1 MNAQRYILGL
11 TLLASALLVGCATPA
26 ARDYSAWQQAKPAT
40 LLVLPPINDSP
51 EVKATPGS
59 WASATLPLAEAGYY
73 VLPVTL
79 VDETFRQN
87 GVNSAEDAQSI
98 PVPKL
103 REVFGADAAVYIR
116 VKQYGTKYA
125 VVASETRVDLEARI
139 VDLRT
144 GTLLWEGV
152 AAASSS
158 ESQNNQGG
166 LAGLL
171 IAALIHQVVGTATD
185 AAYNYA
191 GVASTRLLGAPRF
204 NGVLPG
210 PRSPLYGQPLP
221 GPGAR

>member
-1 MNAQRYILGL
+1 MNIRRFFLWSV
-11 TLLASALLVGCATPA
+11 LASSGVLFGCATPV

-40 LLVLPPINDSP
+40 LLVLPPINESP
-51 EVKATPGS
+51 EVKATPGT

-87 GVNSAEDAQSI
+87 GVTTAEDAHAI
-98 PVPKL
+98 PVAKL

-125 VVASETRVDLEARI
+125 VVASDTRVDLEARI

-144 GTLLWEGV
+144 GAALWEG
-152 AAASSS
+152 AASASSS
-158 ESQNNQGG
+158 EGQNNQGG
-166 LAGLL
+166 LAALL
-171 IAALIHQVVGTATD
+171 IKALVNQVVGTATD
-185 AAYNYA
+185 AAYSYA
-191 GVASTRLLGAPRF
+191 GMASSRLLGAPRF

-210 PRSPLYGQPLP
+210 PRSPLYGQPPP
-221 GPGAR
+221 GPGPR

>member
-1 MNAQRYILGL
+1 MSIRRLFL
-11 TLLASALLVGCATPA
+11 CSLLASLGLLFGCATPVP
-26 ARDYSAWQQAKPAT
+26 RDYSAWQQAKPAT
-40 LLVLPPINDSP
+40 LLVLPPINESP
-51 EVKATPGS
+51 EVKATPGA

-87 GVNSAEDAQSI
+87 GVTSAEDAHSI
-98 PVPKL
+98 PVTKL

-139 VDLRT
+139 VDLKT
-144 GTLLWEGV
+144 GASLWDGT
-152 AAASSS
+152 ASASSS

-166 LAGLL
+166 LAALL
-171 IAALIHQVVGTATD
+171 IKALINQVVGTATD
-185 AAYNYA
+185 AAYTYA

-221 GPGAR
+221 GPGGR

>member
-1 MNAQRYILGL
+1 MNIRPVFLWSV
-11 TLLASALLVGCATPA
+11 LASSGVLFGCATPV

-51 EVKATPGS
+51 EVKATPGT
-59 WASATLPLAEAGYY
+59 WASTTLPLAEAGYY

-79 VDETFRQN
+79 VDETLRQN
-87 GVNSAEDAQSI
+87 GVTTAEDAHSI
-98 PVPKL
+98 PAPKL

-116 VKQYGTKYA
+116 IKQYGTKYA
-125 VVASETRVDLEARI
+125 VVVSDTRVELEARI

-144 GTLLWEGV
+144 GVSLWEGT

-158 ESQNNQGG
+158 ESQNSQGG
-166 LAGLL
+166 LAALL
-171 IAALIHQVVGTATD
+171 IQALVNQVVGTAID
-185 AAYNYA
+185 AGYTYA

-210 PRSPLYGQPLP
+210 PRSPLYGQPPP

>member
-1 MNAQRYILGL
+1 MSIRRLFLCSVLASLGL
-11 TLLASALLVGCATPA
+11 LFGCATPV

-40 LLVLPPINDSP
+40 LLVLPPINESP
-51 EVKATPGS
+51 EIKATPGA

-87 GVNSAEDAQSI
+87 GVTSAEDAHSI
-98 PVPKL
+98 ATTKL

-116 VKQYGTKYA
+116 IKQYGTKYA

-139 VDLRT
+139 VDLKT
-144 GTLLWEGV
+144 GASLWEGT
-152 AAASSS
+152 ASASSS

-166 LAGLL
+166 LAALL
-171 IAALIHQVVGTATD
+171 IKALINQVVGTATD
-185 AAYNYA
+185 AAYTYA

-221 GPGAR
+221 GPGGR

>member
-1 MNAQRYILGL
+1 MSIRRFFLWSV
-11 TLLASALLVGCATPA
+11 LASSGVLFGCATPV

-40 LLVLPPINDSP
+40 LLVLPPINESP
-51 EVKATPGS
+51 EVKGTPGT

-87 GVNSAEDAQSI
+87 GVTTAEDAHAI
-98 PVPKL
+98 PVAKL

-125 VVASETRVDLEARI
+125 VVASDTRVDLEARI
-139 VDLRT
+139 VDLKT
-144 GTLLWEGV
+144 GASLWEG
-152 AAASSS
+152 AASASSS

-166 LAGLL
+166 LAALL
-171 IAALIHQVVGTATD
+171 IKALVNQVVGTATD
-185 AAYNYA
+185 AAYAYA
-191 GVASTRLLGAPRF
+191 GMASTRLLGAPRF

-210 PRSPLYGQPLP
+210 PRSPLYGQPPP
-221 GPGAR
+221 GPGPR